1 MRLNIGIYFAVKLV
15 INVLKGDLEMKAI
28 LQNEFGDAS
37 VLSYSDI
44 EIPKIG
50 DNECLIKV
58 AFTSVNYAD
67 IKTRIGDKGTGNFPL
82 ILGLDAAG
90 TIVETAANSPFSI
103 GDRVIAFPK
112 GGSYAEYVIANEKL
126 VFKIPDSLS
135 FEQMA
140 AIPTVSILSYMLL
153 HEIGQIKKTDVIVIH
168 SAAGG
173 VGSML
178 VQFAKLSGVQKIIGT
193 VGNIEK
199 ANYVKKLGA
208 NVVCT
213 YETFTEEVLKGTKN
227 QGANLIFDSV
237 AGDVTSMSLDCLAL
251 YGTLVQFGNS
261 SGKAGTL
268 KTSDV
273 HSSCRNIK
281 GFSLGTTRK
290 HNPERLAPV
299 VEKVIEL
306 LELKQITLPIAQV
319 FNLSDAA
326 EAHKLIESRNYKGK
340 VLLKV

>member
-1 MRLNIGIYFAVKLV
+1 
-15 INVLKGDLEMKAI
+15 MKAVV
-28 LQNEFGDAS
+28 QNEYGGTD
-37 VLSYSDI
+37 VLRYTDV

-50 DNECLIKV
+50 ENEVLIKGV
-58 AFTSVNYAD
+58 YSSVNYAD
-67 IKTRIGDKGTGNFPL
+67 IKKRLGNKGTNNFPMT
-82 ILGLDAAG
+82 LGLDIAG
-90 TIVETAANSPFSI
+90 IIEEVSPNSQLSK

-112 GGSYAEYVIANEKL
+112 NGSYAEYVVANEQL
-126 VFKIPDSLS
+126 VFKIPDNLS
-135 FEQMA
+135 FEQA
-140 AIPTVSILSYMLL
+140 AAMPTVSILSYILL
-153 HEIGQIKKTDVIVIH
+153 YEIGQIQKSDCIVIH

-178 VQFAKLSGVQKIIGT
+178 VQLAKLTGVHKIIAT
-193 VGNIEK
+193 VGSK
-199 ANYVKKLGA
+199 DKVNYVKKLGA
-208 NVVCT
+208 DVVCT
-213 YETFTEEVLKGTKN
+213 YDTFTEEVLTQTDNK
-227 QGANLIFDSV
+227 GANIIFDSV

-261 SGKAGTL
+261 SGKAGIF

-299 VEKVIEL
+299 AEKVIEL
-306 LELKQITLPIAQV
+306 FESKQISLPIAHI

-326 EAHKLIESRNYKGK
+326 EAHKLIESRNYEGK
-340 VLLKV
+340 VLLKI